1 MQRQG
6 YRTCTLCEAMC
17 GIVVEVEQDS
27 EGERVGKIHGDAR
40 DPFSRGHICPKV
52 MALSDLHH
60 DEDRLRT
67 PLKRTGA
74 HFSPISWEQAFDEV
88 ACNLKRVQQSHGKS
102 AVAVYQ
108 GNPTVHNSG
117 TMLMSPLFVRSLR
130 TKNRFSATSVDQ
142 LPHMLASYLMFGHQL
157 LIPIPDID
165 RTDYMLVLGANP
177 AVSNGSLMTAPGAA
191 DRLQAIIARGG
202 KVVVLDPRRSETAA
216 LASEHHF
223 IRPGSDALFLL
234 AVLHTLFAEK
244 HVRLGA
250 LASLVEGLDAVAAI
264 AKRFAPERVA
274 GQTGVSAET
283 IKRIAHEFAGQPRA
297 VCYGRVGVSTQ
308 EFGALSCWLINVLNI
323 VSGNLDREGGA
334 MFPQPAI
341 DPLRLTAFFSPGH
354 FATYHSRVRKLPEFS
369 GELPV
374 ATLAEEIDT
383 EGEGQIRALVTSAGN
398 PVLSTPNGARL
409 ERALETLDYMVAIDF
424 YLNETTRH
432 AHIILPPSGP
442 LEHDH
447 YDLAFHLLAVRNT
460 AKYAEALFERAPE
473 ARHDFEIFNELTL
486 RMADT
491 PRERL
496 KARAQYLVLKKL
508 GSRGILDILLRSG
521 PYGDRF
527 LPLRPRARKRAL
539 GLKEGLSIRALLAA
553 PHGIDL
559 GPLRPCLAQRLPKRH
574 GRIVLAP
581 SAMRQDLARLEES
594 LVCAPASPQH
604 TPPALVLIG
613 RRHLRSN
620 NSWLHNSPRLVR
632 GPPRCTLQ
640 MHPNDAEARGLSKGC
655 RVEVKSNV
663 GAVEVSLEITDALME
678 GVVSLPHGFGHARP
692 GTQLRIANAHAG
704 ASINDVTDD
713 ARVDLLS
720 GNASF
725 SGVPVS
731 VRKVEDLGAATTA

>member
-1 MQRQG
+1 MKRQD
-6 YRTCTLCEAMC
+6 YRTCTLCEAIC
-17 GIVVEVEQDS
+17 GIVVES
-27 EGERVGKIHGDAR
+27 EDGRVAKIQGDAL

-52 MALSDLHH
+52 MALADIHH
-60 DEDRLRT
+60 DEDRLRA
-67 PLKRTGA
+67 PLKRDGTR
-74 HFSPISWEQAFDEV
+74 FVPIGWQAAFDEV
-88 ACNLKRVQQSHGKS
+88 AANLKRVQRAHGKS

-117 TMLMSPLFVRSLR
+117 TMLMSPTFVRSLR

-142 LPHMLASYLMFGHQL
+142 LPHMLASYLMFGHQF

-165 RTDYMLVLGANP
+165 RCDYMLILGANP

-191 DRLQAIIARGG
+191 DRLRAIIARGG

-216 LASEHHF
+216 LASEHLF

-234 AVLHTLFAEK
+234 AVLHVLFAERR
-244 HVRLGA
+244 VSLGA
-250 LASLVEGLDAVAAI
+250 LASLIEGLSEIEAV

-274 GQTGVSAET
+274 VHTGVPAEA
-283 IKRIAHEFAGQPRA
+283 IRRIAREFSEQRRA

-308 EFGALSCWLINVLNI
+308 EFGSLSCWLINVLN
-323 VSGNLDREGGA
+323 VASGNLDREGGA
-334 MFPQPAI
+334 MFPEPAI
-341 DPLRLTAFFSPGH
+341 DPMRLRAFFSRGH
-354 FATYHSRVRKLPEFS
+354 FAKYHSRLRKLPEFS

-374 ATLAEEIDT
+374 ATLAEEIEA
-383 EGEGQIRALVTSAGN
+383 EGPGQIRALVTSAGN

-409 ERALETLDYMVAIDF
+409 DRALASLDYMVSIDF

-432 AHIILPPSGP
+432 ARIILPPTGP

-447 YDLAFHLLAVRNT
+447 YDIAFHQLAVRNT
-460 AKYAEALFERAPE
+460 SKYSPPLFTPPAGALS
-473 ARHDFEIFNELTL
+473 DFEIFNELCL
-486 RMADT
+486 RMAET
-491 PRERL
+491 TLERTR
-496 KARAQYLVLKKL
+496 ARLQYLALKKL
-508 GSRGILDILLRSG
+508 GTRGLLDVLLRTG
-521 PYGDRF
+521 PYGDKF
-527 LPLRPRARKRAL
+527 GPWKR
-539 GLKEGLSIRALLAA
+539 GLSIRALEAA

-559 GPLRPCLAQRLPKRH
+559 GALRPCLAKRLPREH
-574 GRIVLAP
+574 ARIVLAP
-581 SAMRQDLARLEES
+581 KVMLEDLARLEQTFTDS
-594 LVCAPASPQH
+594 QANARTSTAQQTPAE
-604 TPPALVLIG
+604 LVLIG

-620 NSWLHNSPRLVR
+620 NSWLHNSPRLVK

-640 MHPNDAEARGLSKGC
+640 MNPKDAAARGLVSGAK
-655 RVEVKSNV
+655 VEVKSNV
-663 GAVEVSLEITDALME
+663 GAVQVALEITDALME

-692 GTQLRIANAHAG
+692 GTQLRTANAHAG

-731 VRKVEDLGAATTA
+731 VRKVEELGAATTA

>member
-1 MQRQG
+1 MKRQH

-17 GIVVEVEQDS
+17 GIVVEVEAQQHDG
-27 EGERVGKIHGDAR
+27 EPERVSKIQGDAL
-40 DPFSRGHICPKV
+40 DPFSRGHICPKA

-67 PLKRTGA
+67 PLKREGTRFVA
-74 HFSPISWEQAFDEV
+74 ISWNAAFDEV
-88 ACNLKRVQQSHGKS
+88 AHNLKRVQRAHGKS

-108 GNPTVHNSG
+108 GNPSVHNSG

-130 TKNRFSATSVDQ
+130 TRSRFSATSVDQ
-142 LPHMLASYLMFGHQL
+142 LPHMLASYLMFGHQF

-191 DRLQAIIARGG
+191 DRLRAIIARGG
-202 KVVVLDPRRSETAA
+202 KVVVLDPRRSETAL

-234 AVLHTLFAEK
+234 AVLHTLFAEQ
-244 HVRLGA
+244 RLALGA
-250 LASLVEGLDAVAAI
+250 LASLVEGLSEVEAI
-264 AKRFAPERVA
+264 AKKFAPERVA
-274 GQTGVSAET
+274 LHTGIAAET
-283 IKRIAHEFAGQPRA
+283 IKRIARELSEQRRA

-308 EFGALSCWLINVLNI
+308 DFGALSCWLINVLNI
-323 VSGNLDREGGA
+323 VSGNLDRAGGA
-334 MFPQPAI
+334 MFPEPAI
-341 DPLRLTAFFSPGH
+341 DPMRLRAFFSAGH
-354 FATYHSRVRKLPEFS
+354 FATYRSRVRKLPEFS

-374 ATLAEEIDT
+374 ATLAEEIET
-383 EGEGQIRALVTSAGN
+383 AGAGQIRALVTSAGN
-398 PVLSTPNGARL
+398 PVLSAPNGARL
-409 ERALETLDYMVAIDF
+409 DRALATLDYMVSIDF

-432 AHIILPPSGP
+432 AHIILPPTGP

-447 YDLAFHLLAVRNT
+447 YDLAFHLLAIRNT
-460 AKYAEALFERAPE
+460 AKYSQPLFPRPADT
-473 ARHDFEIFNELTL
+473 RHDFEIFNELTV

-491 PRERL
+491 PLARVA
-496 KARAQYLVLKKL
+496 ARAQYLTLKKL
-508 GSRGILDILLRSG
+508 GSRGMLDILLRTG
-521 PYGDRF
+521 PYGDHY
-527 LPLRPRARKRAL
+527 LPRKQ
-539 GLKEGLSIRALLAA
+539 GLSIRALEDA

-559 GPLRPCLAQRLPKRH
+559 GPLRPCLPQRLPSEHR
-574 GRIVLAP
+574 RIALAP
-581 SAMRQDLARLEES
+581 KQLVEDVARLEQG
-594 LVCAPASPQH
+594 LWQH
-604 TPPALVLIG
+604 TTPELVLIG

-620 NSWLHNSPRLVR
+620 NSWLHNSPRLVK

-640 MHPNDAEARGLSKGC
+640 MHPKDAAARGLTPAC
-655 RVEVKSNV
+655 RVQVKSNV
-663 GAVEVSLEITDALME
+663 GAVEVALEITDALME

-692 GTQLRIANAHAG
+692 GTQLRVANAHAG

-731 VRKVEDLGAATTA
+731 VSKVEELGAATTA